1 MTRMMNRWIGLSV
14 GLLALALAQAQN
26 TGTIPVSARIQN
38 VPGNTHI
45 GDLHWNRADGVM
57 TAVFRFRGN
66 WGNVLDPLYD
76 FRWFQ
81 IVKRDNNPPDRWD
94 YTNNGWRQP
103 GVPYVDP
110 PRGGWKYQYAGGRNP
125 TNRQEGDG
133 ADESPYYENDGGL
146 APDPQYWYPNFSGKY
161 PAYVRV
167 GDRWRRDP
175 GPDGLL
181 GTADDPT
188 QNHRDTGLPDVH
200 QEGVFSTFVD
210 APVTGPGNPLTFQ
223 TFLVVVLHGNNTF
236 QQNQRNFLKLVGFQW
251 VFQPDGSITDVNQVN
266 LAAKKQDIRNALNN
280 SGFGDWNSLQWTEFE
295 LVPEPASLLA
305 LAIGLVGLAYRRRRA
320 A

>member
-1 MTRMMNRWIGLSV
+1 MNRWIGLSV

-26 TGTIPVSARIQN
+26 TGTIPVFARIQN

-45 GDLHWNRADGVM
+45 GNLIWNRAGGVM

-66 WGNVLDPLYD
+66 WGNVLDPHYD

-81 IVKRDNNPPDRWD
+81 IVKRDINPPLRWD
-94 YTNNGWRQP
+94 YNPINPMWVRP
-103 GVPYVDP
+103 SVPYVDP
-110 PRGGWKYQYAGGRNP
+110 PRGGWRYQYAGGRNP
-125 TNRQEGDG
+125 NNRQSGDG
-133 ADESPYYENDGGL
+133 GDESPYYENDGGL
-146 APDPQYWYPNFSGKY
+146 APDPQYWYPNFSGMY
-161 PAYVRV
+161 PVYVNNRRV
-167 GDRWRRDP
+167 P
-175 GPDGLL
+175 GTDGLL
-181 GTADDPT
+181 GTEDDPT
-188 QNHRDTGLPDVH
+188 QNHPDTNQPEVH
-200 QEGVFSTFVD
+200 KEKEFSTFWD
-210 APVTGPGNPLTFQ
+210 EPSTEPGNPLTFQ

-251 VFQPDGSITDVNQVN
+251 VFQPDGRITDVNQVN
-266 LAAKKQDIRNALNN
+266 LAAKKQDIRDALNN
-280 SGFGDWNSLQWTEFE
+280 SGFDGWNSLQWNDFE

>member
-1 MTRMMNRWIGLSV
+1 MMTRMMNRWIGLSV

-26 TGTIPVSARIQN
+26 TGTIPVFARIQN

-45 GDLHWNRADGVM
+45 GNLIWNRAGGVM
-57 TAVFRFRGN
+57 TAVFRFQGN
-66 WGNVLDPLYD
+66 WGNVLDPHYD

-81 IVKRDNNPPDRWD
+81 IVKRDINPPLRWD
-94 YTNNGWRQP
+94 YTNRRWVGP

-110 PRGGWKYQYAGGRNP
+110 PRGGWEYQYAGGRNP

-133 ADESPYYENDGGL
+133 ADESPYYENDDG
-146 APDPQYWYPNFSGKY
+146 PDPEYWFPKFSGMY
-161 PAYVRV
+161 LR
-167 GDRWRRDP
+167 
-175 GPDGLL
+175 
-181 GTADDPT
+181 
-188 QNHRDTGLPDVH
+188 NHRDTNQREVH
-200 QEGVFSTFVD
+200 KEKDFSTFWD

-251 VFQPDGSITDVNQVN
+251 VFQPDGRITDVNQVN
-266 LAAKKQDIRNALNN
+266 LAAKKQDIGDALNN
-280 SGFGDWNSLQWTEFE
+280 SGFDGWNSLQWNDFE